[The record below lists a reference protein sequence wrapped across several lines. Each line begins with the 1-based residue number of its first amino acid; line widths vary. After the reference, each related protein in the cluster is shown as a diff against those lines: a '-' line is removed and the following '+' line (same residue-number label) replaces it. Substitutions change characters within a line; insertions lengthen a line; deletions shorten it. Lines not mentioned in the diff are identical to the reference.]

1 MSLTPPITLKNLSFA
16 WPSGERALAHVD
28 GAFPSGRTGLIG
40 ANGSG
45 KSTLLKLIA
54 GQLRPTSGTAEANA
68 PLGYLP
74 QTLALEQD
82 TTVAQLLGIHQV
94 LAAIEAIESGSVD
107 PADFD
112 AVGAN
117 WDVEARVR
125 AELAPLGFGGLDLGR
140 EIATLSGG
148 ETMLLAVL
156 GLRLADSPITLL
168 DEPTN
173 NLDRPTRELLY
184 EMVRAWKGTL
194 VVVSHDIEL
203 LELMEHTV
211 ELHDGELSVFGGPF
225 SAYREQLETEQQ
237 AAQQAART
245 AQASLKVEKRQ
256 RVEAETKLARAKR
269 QGRAVQLS
277 GGMPKILAN
286 HLRQK
291 SEANAGKMRSNLD
304 GKVDSAQARLDDADQ
319 RVRQV
324 EHIKIELANPLL
336 PSGKQVAMLG
346 SADRQ
351 FIIQGAERVG
361 LVGPNG
367 SGKSTLLKAMLAG
380 VDTGPSLGGKLFLD
394 RVGYLPQRLDGLD
407 EELSAMDNVAAV
419 APKATANHV
428 RNMLARL
435 LLRGSSADRPLA
447 VLSGGERFR
456 VYLATLLLAEPAA
469 QLLILDEPTNNL
481 DMDSVRQLGEALGA
495 YKGALLVVSHDQHFL
510 SQLDL
515 NYLLEV
521 GPHGSLVKSYPNPA

>member
-28 GAFPSGRTGLIG
+28 GTFPSGRTGLIG
-40 ANGSG
+40 ANGGG

-82 TTVAQLLGIHQV
+82 TTVAQLLGIHRV

-184 EMVRAWKGTL
+184 DMVRTWKGTL

-237 AAQQAART
+237 AAQR
-245 AQASLKVEKRQ
+245 
-256 RVEAETKLARAKR
+256 
-269 QGRAVQLS
+269 
-277 GGMPKILAN
+277 GGP
-286 HLRQK
+286 
-291 SEANAGKMRSNLD
+291 
-304 GKVDSAQARLDDADQ
+304 
-319 RVRQV
+319 
-324 EHIKIELANPLL
+324 
-336 PSGKQVAMLG
+336 
-346 SADRQ
+346 
-351 FIIQGAERVG
+351 
-361 LVGPNG
+361 
-367 SGKSTLLKAMLAG
+367 
-380 VDTGPSLGGKLFLD
+380 
-394 RVGYLPQRLDGLD
+394 
-407 EELSAMDNVAAV
+407 
-419 APKATANHV
+419 
-428 RNMLARL
+428 
-435 LLRGSSADRPLA
+435 
-447 VLSGGERFR
+447 
-456 VYLATLLLAEPAA
+456 EP
-469 QLLILDEPTNNL
+469 P
-481 DMDSVRQLGEALGA
+481 R
-495 YKGALLVVSHDQHFL
+495 H
-510 SQLDL
+510 
-515 NYLLEV
+515 
-521 GPHGSLVKSYPNPA
+521 P